1 MSDFPSSVLIACSC
15 GFAAE
20 GRLRTTCEGARFWFG
35 RCVGCGRDVM
45 AKAPSSLPG
54 APATS
59 SAAAPFH
66 VLSASTGPRGAPPP
80 PPAGPAPP
88 APDRRAREGKT
99 VAFFGVSQ
107 AGFNHVGTRSP
118 QWFFGL
124 VDAGAGG
131 GVRRAAAAV
140 LSHQVSP

>member
-66 VLSASTGPRGAPPP
+66 VLSASTGPRGASPPPP
-80 PPAGPAPP
+80 PPARPLP
-88 APDRRAREGKT
+88 RLT
-99 VAFFGVSQ
+99 VARAKARRSLSLGSAKQVSIMS
-107 AGFNHVGTRSP
+107 ALDRLSGFSAWST
-118 QWFFGL
+118 L
-124 VDAGAGG
+124 AL
-131 GVRRAAAAV
+131 AAAFVA
-140 LSHQVSP
+140 LRLLC